1 MLDVEHCPSALKPLQ
16 AVADV
21 VTVPPSRRELAKLI
35 PDFDAYLASLH
46 IRIDWEIIDLAGR
59 LKIIATASTGTDHI
73 DMDSVVRRD
82 IAVLS
87 LRNET
92 SFLSGITS
100 TAEMAWALLLAVVR
114 KLPWSF
120 EAAKHGEWARDRF
133 RGRQLSGK
141 TLGILGYG
149 RLGRIIAEY
158 GRAFRMRVLAHD
170 ILDVL
175 PAEGIE
181 LVDFE
186 TLLSES
192 DALSI
197 HIHLTEENRG
207 LFTDDVFNRMK
218 PGVVLINTSRGA
230 IIDEAALIRALESG
244 RLLGAGV
251 DVIHGEWNENLA
263 AHPLIRYAATHDN
276 LVISPHTGGVTV
288 EAQSMAIEFIA
299 RKLAGYLRSL
309 EKPEG

>member
-120 EAAKHGEWARDRF
+120 EAANHGEWARDRF